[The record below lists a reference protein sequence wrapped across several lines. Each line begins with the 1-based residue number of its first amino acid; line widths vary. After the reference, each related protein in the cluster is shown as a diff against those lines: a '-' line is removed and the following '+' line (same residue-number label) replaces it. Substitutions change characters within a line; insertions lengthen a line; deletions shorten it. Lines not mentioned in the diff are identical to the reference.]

1 VAASVELNMKHYRTS
16 EFRIRRVRKTAPMV
30 SVYDG
35 RIFLGHVFDRGAAGY
50 ECRDRDGNVLGFF
63 ADQRAALD
71 AFDRLVQGEDPPPF

>member
-1 VAASVELNMKHYRTS
+1 VELNMKHYRTS

-71 AFDRLVQGEDPPPF
+71 AFDHLVQGEDPPPF

>member
-1 VAASVELNMKHYRTS
+1 
-16 EFRIRRVRKTAPMV
+16 MV

-71 AFDRLVQGEDPPPF
+71 AFDPLMLGEDAPPF